1 MKAPVIKTNNDHF
14 WTQKKID
21 LRSKYI
27 PNNSSVLECYGGN
40 GVLYR
45 EISKQKNLI
54 VNSIDV
60 ENYDRVNL
68 KGDNLKWLFSI
79 DIHKYSAIDLDS
91 YGFASKQLE
100 YLLKENFKGHVF
112 LTCIASGMGNMPD
125 LILEKIGY
133 TKKMIN
139 KSRTL
144 FCKNMFEKTK
154 QYLANS
160 GIDEINYFGDD
171 RKYYIHLQLK

>member
-1 MKAPVIKTNNDHF
+1 MKAPATKVNNDNF

-27 PNNSSVLECYGGN
+27 PNNTNVLECYGGN

-45 EISKQKNLI
+45 NISKQKNLV

-68 KGDNLKWLFSI
+68 KGDNLKWLSSI
-79 DIHKYSAIDLDS
+79 NIHKYSAVDLDS

-100 YLLKENFKGHVF
+100 YLINNNFKGHVF
-112 LTCIASGMGNMPD
+112 LTCIASGMGNMPN

-133 TKKMIN
+133 SKKMIG
-139 KSRTL
+139 KTRTL
-144 FCKNMFEKTK
+144 FCKDMFDKTK
-154 QYLANS
+154 KYLANI
-160 GIDEINYFGDD
+160 GIERINYYGDN
-171 RKYYIHLQLK
+171 RKYYIHFEIK